1 MCDILPWV
9 IYGVFDL
16 KVFLLQ
22 MFFFLFFFSEWKIS
36 PPGGLFNVAIFLKQ
50 YICFV
55 HFNFCDFLM
64 ILAVFIELIVA
75 RKRHPID
82 FDHKLCSNGI
92 HRTWEKVNILAQY
105 KKIIHLFYCSH
116 VFVFDAVRSV
126 DSDVC
131 CFLKCCARCASL
143 SHWF

>member
-1 MCDILPWV
+1 MLCVTFCRGLSMAFSIWKCFCCK
-9 IYGVFDL
+9 G
-16 KVFLLQ
+16 
-22 MFFFLFFFSEWKIS
+22 FFFLVFFLNGKYRLPVDYSML
-36 PPGGLFNVAIFLKQ
+36 LFFLKQ

-105 KKIIHLFYCSH
+105 KKLFIYFTAH
-116 VFVFDAVRSV
+116 MLYLYLMLFG
-126 DSDVC
+126 
-131 CFLKCCARCASL
+131 L
-143 SHWF
+143 